1 MSIMSEKTRGSWLP
15 FHQRK
20 NQKKDCEANI
30 RRCRWPDCILP
41 HKCSNWKTVECYF
54 IQAAH
59 CKHICISLRVNKL
72 YICLW
77 SANSS
82 NHSHII
88 SSFQFFFL
96 SISLVFYFSVFLTSL
111 GKILYFSELGYPILY
126 TSFLVKWSVIYYIEE
141 IKSEKGDHFLHAKS
155 FRAFSLTSR
164 LVWCRNTE
172 GFFLNFHPRHHFCL
186 SLHGDSTRSA

>member
-1 MSIMSEKTRGSWLP
+1 MSEKTRGSWLP

-30 RRCRWPDCILP
+30 GRCRWPDCILP

-88 SSFQFFFL
+88 SSFQFFFFL
-96 SISLVFYFSVFLTSL
+96 SISLVFYFSVFFNLF
-111 GKILYFSELGYPILY
+111 GKNPI
-126 TSFLVKWSVIYYIEE
+126 FLWIGLS
-141 IKSEKGDHFLHAKS
+141 
-155 FRAFSLTSR
+155 
-164 LVWCRNTE
+164 N
-172 GFFLNFHPRHHFCL
+172 
-186 SLHGDSTRSA
+186 SLHIFLSEMISYLLYWRNKIRKRGPLSTCQIFQSILSNISIGLMQKHRGVLS